1 MSDPFAQPPQVP
13 AGGFSSSSS
22 SGGSIVPCSNGKRL
36 GAALL
41 DVLLFVLTCG
51 IGWLIWSV
59 VLWSQATT
67 PAKKML
73 GLRIVDA
80 ASGAPATMNQMLLR
94 QLVGHWILDS
104 VSGGLVSLAS
114 AVLILV
120 NPNRQGVWDY
130 LAKTTVVHEG

>member
-13 AGGFSSSSS
+13 AGGFTSSSF
-22 SGGSIVPCSNGKRL
+22 GGNVVPCSNGRRL
-36 GAALL
+36 GAVLL
-41 DVLLFVLTCG
+41 DGLLFVLTCG
-51 IGWLIWSV
+51 IGWLIWSI

-67 PAKKML
+67 PGKKML

-104 VSGGLVSLAS
+104 VSGGLVSLVS